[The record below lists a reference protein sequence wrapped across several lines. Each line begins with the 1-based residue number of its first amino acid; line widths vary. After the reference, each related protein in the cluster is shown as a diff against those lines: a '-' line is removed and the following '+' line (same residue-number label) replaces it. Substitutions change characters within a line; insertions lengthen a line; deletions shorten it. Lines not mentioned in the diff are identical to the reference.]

1 MSAKVHKLK
10 KQMNNAKYKQQMK
23 PLSEFR
29 INLLQVAGDDNI
41 IPKKNLL
48 GFSSSSFCSSIAH
61 VHLLKPN
68 ILLLVYFFFKRKSI
82 GTGLP
87 RWLNGKESACNT
99 RDTGYTGSILGWKDF
114 SEEGMTTHSSILAW
128 RIPWIRLQSMG
139 LQRVRY
145 D

>member
-23 PLSEFR
+23 PLEFR

-61 VHLLKPN
+61 VNLLKPN
-68 ILLLVYFFFKRKSI
+68 ILLLVYFFFK
-82 GTGLP
+82 GNP
-87 RWLNGKESACNT
+87 
-99 RDTGYTGSILGWKDF
+99 
-114 SEEGMTTHSSILAW
+114 
-128 RIPWIRLQSMG
+128 
-139 LQRVRY
+139 
-145 D
+145 